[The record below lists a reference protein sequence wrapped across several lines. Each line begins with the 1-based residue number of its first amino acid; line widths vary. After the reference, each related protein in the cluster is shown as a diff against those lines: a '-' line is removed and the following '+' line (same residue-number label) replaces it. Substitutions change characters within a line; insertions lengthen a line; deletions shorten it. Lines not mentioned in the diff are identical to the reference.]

1 MWTYPTSTAI
11 AVHILLEALDALVEV
26 VVVVRADVD
35 ENAAAEDLA

>member
-1 MWTYPTSTAI
+1 MCTYSSNTAK
-11 AVHILLEALDALVEV
+11 AVHVLLEALDAFVQV